1 MQIRKI
7 LPWLFLLLF
16 LGTAS
21 AALSYDLNLLGDNA
35 EVNMQIELISTK
47 AANIFQGS
55 MQIPENAKITAIK
68 DSSGNISEFSL
79 ENGDLTFKT
88 NYSIAKEKEIV
99 DIKMLWSKITDKNYY
114 GLNCSKLSF
123 SGIKDTETTVN
134 IEGNKILSF
143 EASAGFNSYYSENKI
158 TVKGIGPVNIYL
170 CYSDKG
176 LYFKHYVLF
185 GETINLSETDDYF
198 DIIPLV
204 LGIMPAFSRF
214 PVVIMEDNLYY
225 LEVNEYSQG
234 THMPGG
240 VLIIKKSLFEDKQ
253 GKTNEGIITTIHETV
268 HSFNALAFQWNN
280 TQASFFDEGIAKLI
294 ESITVERA
302 EAHNSQL
309 FYGEVKYAEG
319 NKLFTLLPKGEI
331 EDLLDYYLNNRTF
344 MVEWNPSKADNRSF
358 GYAYGELYAKKYVM
372 DHGINELQKAYR
384 EFVGIN
390 ESMDSEGKVY
400 DKINA
405 ALGTTEPPCYMKS
418 LQELKDCLNTVNAY
432 HIMVPEQ
439 TNVLI
444 VGQQE
449 LKGTKETSISEIKDM
464 QKQKIIG
471 IYYEL
476 KKRFNSLFEKIMLA
490 WKSRIKNVA
499 GGDI

>member
-1 MQIRKI
+1 M
-7 LPWLFLLLF
+7 
-16 LGTAS
+16 AS
-21 AALSYDLNLLGDNA
+21 AALSYDLNLLEDNA

-47 AANIFQGS
+47 AANVFQGS
-55 MQIPENAKITAIK
+55 MQIPENAKITRIK

-79 ENGDLTFKT
+79 EKGDLTFKT

-99 DIKMLWSKITDKNYY
+99 DIKMIWPNIIDKNYY

-123 SGIKDTETTVN
+123 SGIKDIETTVN

-143 EASAGFNSYYSENKI
+143 EASAGFNTYYSENKI

-185 GETINLSETDDYF
+185 GETINLSETEDYF

-214 PVVIMEDNLYY
+214 PIVIMEDAHYNI
-225 LEVNEYSQG
+225 EINEYSQG

-268 HSFNALAFQWNN
+268 HSFNALALGWNN

-294 ESITVERA
+294 ESIALERA
-302 EAHNSQL
+302 EAYDAKL

-319 NKLFTLLPKGEI
+319 NKLFTLLPKGEV

-344 MVEWNPSKADNRSF
+344 MVEWNPSNVNNRAF

-372 DHGINELQKAYR
+372 DYGITKLQKAYR
-384 EFVGIN
+384 EFVEIN
-390 ESMDSEGKVY
+390 ESITSEGKAY
-400 DKINA
+400 DKINVV
-405 ALGTTEPPCYMKS
+405 LGATEQPCYTKS

-432 HIMVPEQ
+432 HIMVPNQ
-439 TNVLI
+439 TQVLI

-449 LKGTKETSISEIKDM
+449 LKGTKETSITEIKDM
-464 QKQKIIG
+464 QKQKIID

-490 WKSRIKNVA
+490 WKSQIKNVA
-499 GGDI
+499 EGDV